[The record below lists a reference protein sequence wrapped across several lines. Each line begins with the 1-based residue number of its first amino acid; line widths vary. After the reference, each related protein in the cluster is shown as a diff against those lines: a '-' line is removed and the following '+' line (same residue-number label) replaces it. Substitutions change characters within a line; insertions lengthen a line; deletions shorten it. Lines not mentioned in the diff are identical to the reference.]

1 MLKLITD
8 EHITLNDIEYI
19 TEQTNSN
26 APKFI
31 KIKGPYI
38 VAERRN
44 ANKRLYKRNLMEN
57 SIKEYVDHKINSGRG
72 YGELNHPPSSEVNM
86 DRACHIIQSLTPYE
100 TDKNIWIGESVIL
113 SSSNGRIGTPCGDI
127 VASIIQHGGKVGVS
141 TRGVGE
147 INEDNIVEKDYKL
160 ICVDVVTEPS
170 IGDFCDGILESKNF
184 MINTHGEVVE
194 YAYEKLNKQLKT
206 IPSGTTLSIE
216 GKQHMYRILKEFINS
231 I

>member
-8 EHITLNDIEYI
+8 EHITVNDIEYI
-19 TEQTNSN
+19 TEQTNPNS
-26 APKFI
+26 PKFI

-38 VAERRN
+38 VAEKRN
-44 ANKRLYKRNLMEN
+44 ANRRLYKKTLMEN
-57 SIKEYVDHKINSGRG
+57 VIKDYVDNKISCGRG

-86 DRACHIIQSLTPYE
+86 DRACHIIQNLTPYSS
-100 TDKNIWIGESVIL
+100 DNNIWIGESVIL
-113 SSSNGRIGTPCGDI
+113 SSSGGRIGTPCGDI

-184 MINTHGEVVE
+184 MINTHGDIIET
-194 YAYEKLNKQLKT
+194 AYNTLDKKLRN
-206 IPSGTTLSIE
+206 IPTGSVLTTE
-216 GKQHMYRILKEFINS
+216 GKQHMYKILKEFINS